1 LMHHRRS
8 GGRGWLVCAVVSL
21 LFLLPTV
28 TLAAEGGGEH
38 GSGGLISLDKS
49 LIVQVINFVILLI
62 ILQKF
67 LYKPLLAKMEERTSA
82 IKRSL
87 DEAQAARAEAVRQQ
101 EENAAQLRAAYAE
114 AAAIRDQ
121 ALREADEAGR
131 KQLEAAQAQSR
142 KLVEDTK
149 AQLEG
154 EIRRAREE
162 LRRETTD
169 LALAVAE
176 KLVRRTLREEDHRKI
191 VTDAIA
197 GLKTSRS

>member
-1 LMHHRRS
+1 MHHRRS
-8 GGRGWLVCAVVSL
+8 VWREWLLSAVVPF

-121 ALREADEAGR
+121 ALREAEEAGR

-191 VTDAIA
+191 VADAIA
-197 GLKTSRS
+197 GLKTS

>member
-1 LMHHRRS
+1 MGGSCARS
-8 GGRGWLVCAVVSL
+8 SL

-38 GSGGLISLDKS
+38 GGGGLINLDKS
-49 LIVQVINFVILLI
+49 LIVQLVNFVILLI
-62 ILQKF
+62 VLQKF
-67 LYKPLLAKMEERTSA
+67 LYKPLLAKMEERTGA

-87 DEAQAARAEAVRQQ
+87 DEAQAARADAVRQQ

-114 AAAIRDQ
+114 AASIRDQ
-121 ALREADEAGR
+121 ALREAEEAGR
-131 KQLEAAQAQSR
+131 KQLEAAQAQAR

-149 AQLEG
+149 AQLDG
-154 EIRRAREE
+154 EIRRARDE

-191 VTDAIA
+191 VADAIA
-197 GLKTSRS
+197 GLKTS

>member
-1 LMHHRRS
+1 MHHRRS
-8 GGRGWLVCAVVSL
+8 DWRGWLVCAVVSL

-38 GSGGLISLDKS
+38 GGGGLINLDKS
-49 LIVQVINFVILLI
+49 LIVQVVNFVILLI
-62 ILQKF
+62 VLQKF
-67 LYKPLLAKMEERTSA
+67 LYKPLLAKMEERTGA

-87 DEAQAARAEAVRQQ
+87 DEAQAARADAVRQQ
-101 EENAAQLRAAYAE
+101 EENAVQLRAAYAE
-114 AAAIRDQ
+114 AASIRDQ
-121 ALREADEAGR
+121 ALREAEEAGR
-131 KQLEAAQAQSR
+131 KQLEAAQAQAR

-149 AQLEG
+149 AQLDG
-154 EIRRAREE
+154 EIRRARDE

-191 VTDAIA
+191 VADAIA
-197 GLKTSRS
+197 GLKTS

>member
-1 LMHHRRS
+1 MHHRRS
-8 GGRGWLVCAVVSL
+8 DWRGWLVCAVVSL

-38 GSGGLISLDKS
+38 GGGGLINLDKS
-49 LIVQVINFVILLI
+49 LIVQVVNFVILLI

-67 LYKPLLAKMEERTSA
+67 LYKPLLAKMEERTGA

-87 DEAQAARAEAVRQQ
+87 DEAQAARADAVRQQ

-121 ALREADEAGR
+121 ALREAEEAGR
-131 KQLEAAQAQSR
+131 KQLEAAQAQAR

-149 AQLEG
+149 AQLDG
-154 EIRRAREE
+154 EIRRARDE

-191 VTDAIA
+191 VADAIA
-197 GLKTSRS
+197 GLKTS

>member
-1 LMHHRRS
+1 MHHRRS
-8 GGRGWLVCAVVSL
+8 DWRGWLVCAVVSL

-38 GSGGLISLDKS
+38 GGGGLINLDKS
-49 LIVQVINFVILLI
+49 LIVQLVNFVILLI
-62 ILQKF
+62 VLQKF
-67 LYKPLLAKMEERTSA
+67 LYKPLLAKMEERTGA

-87 DEAQAARAEAVRQQ
+87 DEAQAARADAVRQQ

-114 AAAIRDQ
+114 AASIRDQ
-121 ALREADEAGR
+121 ALREAEEAGR
-131 KQLEAAQAQSR
+131 KQLEAAQAQAR

-149 AQLEG
+149 AQLDG
-154 EIRRAREE
+154 EIRRARDE

-191 VTDAIA
+191 VADAIA
-197 GLKTSRS
+197 GLKTS

>member
-1 LMHHRRS
+1 MHHRRS
-8 GGRGWLVCAVVSL
+8 DWRGWLVCAVVSL

-38 GSGGLISLDKS
+38 GGGGLINLDKS
-49 LIVQVINFVILLI
+49 LIVQVVNFVILLI
-62 ILQKF
+62 VLQKF
-67 LYKPLLAKMEERTSA
+67 LYKPLLAKMEERTGA

-87 DEAQAARAEAVRQQ
+87 DEAQAARADAVRQQ

-114 AAAIRDQ
+114 AASIRDQ
-121 ALREADEAGR
+121 ALREAEEAGR
-131 KQLEAAQAQSR
+131 KQLEAAQAQAR

-149 AQLEG
+149 AQLDG
-154 EIRRAREE
+154 EIRKARDD

-169 LALAVAE
+169 LALAAAE

-191 VTDAIA
+191 VADAIA
-197 GLKTSRS
+197 GLKTS

>member
-1 LMHHRRS
+1 MHHRRS
-8 GGRGWLVCAVVSL
+8 DWRGWLVCAVVSL

-38 GSGGLISLDKS
+38 GGGGLINLDKS
-49 LIVQVINFVILLI
+49 LIVQVVNFVILLI
-62 ILQKF
+62 VLQKF
-67 LYKPLLAKMEERTSA
+67 LYKPLLAKMEERTGA

-87 DEAQAARAEAVRQQ
+87 DEAQAARADAVRQH

-114 AAAIRDQ
+114 AASIRDQ
-121 ALREADEAGR
+121 ALREAEEAGR
-131 KQLEAAQAQSR
+131 KQLEAAQAQAR

-149 AQLEG
+149 AQLDG

-191 VTDAIA
+191 VADAIA
-197 GLKTSRS
+197 GLKTS

>member
-1 LMHHRRS
+1 MHHRRS
-8 GGRGWLVCAVVSL
+8 DWRGWLVCAVVSL
-21 LFLLPTV
+21 LLALPGAA
-28 TLAAEGGGEH
+28 LAAGGGEH
-38 GSGGLISLDKS
+38 GSGGLINLDKS
-49 LIVQVINFVILLI
+49 LIVQLINFIILLF
-62 ILQKF
+62 ILQRF
-67 LYKPLLAKMEERTSA
+67 LYKPLLAKMEERTAA

-87 DEAQAARAEAVRQQ
+87 DEAQAARADAVRQQ

-114 AAAIRDQ
+114 AASIRDQ
-121 ALREADEAGR
+121 ALREAEEAGR

-149 AQLEG
+149 TQLDA

-169 LALAVAE
+169 LALAAAE

-191 VTDAIA
+191 VADAIA
-197 GLKTSRS
+197 GLKTS

>member
-1 LMHHRRS
+1 MHHRRS
-8 GGRGWLVCAVVSL
+8 DWRGWLVCAVVSV

-38 GSGGLISLDKS
+38 GGGGLINLDKS

-114 AAAIRDQ
+114 AASIRDQ
-121 ALREADEAGR
+121 ALREAEEAGR
-131 KQLEAAQAQSR
+131 KQLEAAQAQAR

-149 AQLEG
+149 AQLDG
-154 EIRRAREE
+154 EIRKARDD

-176 KLVRRTLREEDHRKI
+176 KLVRRTLRDEDHRKI
-191 VTDAIA
+191 VADAIA
-197 GLKTSRS
+197 GLKTS